1 MTSINNMKH
10 KEVTL
15 LPGQLIKE
23 YRNNNITKK
32 VINVTNT
39 NYQYYISYDNGITY
53 SSKLMKNTL
62 LDLEVDIQK
71 KISELVK

>member
-1 MTSINNMKH
+1 MKH